1 MPVSY
6 GAFVYEVFGKVQG
19 VSFRKYTERKAKE
32 LGLVGWVMNT
42 EAGTVV
48 GEAQGPAAQLA
59 QLRSFLQRTGSPKS
73 RIDRAEFR
81 EERAGLSREELAFKD
96 FVIRK

>member
-6 GAFVYEVFGKVQG
+6 GAFAYEVFGKVQG
-19 VSFRKYTERKAKE
+19 VSFRKYTARKAQE

-48 GEAQGPAAQLA
+48 GEAQGPEAKLV
-59 QLRSFLQRTGSPKS
+59 QLRTFLQRTGSPKS

-81 EERAGLSREELAFKD
+81 EERGGLSREQLTFKE
-96 FVIRK
+96 FAIRK